1 MIVTEYMNL
10 GALDDFLRVS
20 GWSPGWERGTDVIF
34 FSSIS
39 SLFSWGLGLGIVPTG
54 QADLPLVVH

>member
-20 GWSPGWERGTDVIF
+20 AWSPGWQSTNVLF
-34 FSSIS
+34 FLVS
-39 SLFSWGLGLGIVPTG
+39 SLFSWGLGFGIAPTG
-54 QADLPLVVH
+54 QADLLLVVP

>member
-20 GWSPGWERGTDVIF
+20 NRLDPWEGKYQCHLF
-34 FSSIS
+34 LGP
-39 SLFSWGLGLGIVPTG
+39 SLFLLGLG
-54 QADLPLVVH
+54 

>member
-20 GWSPGWERGTDVIF
+20 DRLDPWWESTNDIF
-34 FSSIS
+34 F
-39 SLFSWGLGLGIVPTG
+39 LALLFFSWGLGLPV
-54 QADLPLVVH
+54 LPLGRLT

>member
-20 GWSPGWERGTDVIF
+20 GWSHGWEITNAVF
-34 FSSIS
+34 F
-39 SLFSWGLGLGIVPTG
+39 LARPFFSWGLGLP
-54 QADLPLVVH
+54 

>member
-20 GWSPGWERGTDVIF
+20 SRLDPWVGKY
-34 FSSIS
+34 
-39 SLFSWGLGLGIVPTG
+39 
-54 QADLPLVVH
+54 Q